1 MKTKVLGVLIL
12 LFAILSCI
20 KEEALEQPVDGGEER
35 FAEFDPVVR
44 FGLDTYMG
52 DLETKTE
59 YAGDDKTVVVLDKA
73 TATKVRYE
81 RINWN
86 ALDPADPR
94 VPNYLTGLG
103 FQYLQDVVQIQS
115 EEDFTHGN
123 KKSVSY
129 FVTEAKGRSNVTEGR
144 YDYADA
150 APFSGADDDV
160 FYWSR
165 EGTTA
170 TSDRYFYAVYPNYE
184 YLSGR
189 YSLLTKFDLDK
200 ATHTVTVAGSINK
213 RNAVDLEES
222 RRQHIVRVEDR
233 TIGTYKSREYYPD
246 MSNAFMYAAVKVPG
260 ADAGYKKVDLRF
272 KPLYSAIKLIVSG
285 RDAGAKAYR
294 LKRVDLRTDMHNN
307 GTAEYRTDLNPD
319 DKGTPLGGAFETTYT
334 VGADGYTGDFT
345 PIAPTAV
352 TDTLKR
358 LFIEIPQDERM
369 VLGND
374 TVKVTFLVTPVKHQ
388 YLVVDYT
395 FEFMKDPAK
404 GWTDPDNVVEEHRY
418 LALQQPG
425 TKGSGVF
432 GDGGW
437 FELPAANKLYV
448 RSNVPRIQYYFSV
461 EAQSF
466 FPRTYN
472 NNDEGGKLPV
482 RVPVPGGDN
491 HWLAPDFYSVVS
503 YRDSAGIK
511 QPLKWKVI
519 GYGTGG
525 YNGPFSPT
533 KPPELAWLKL
543 RGEDGTW
550 NPAHNDNKTDPYNPA
565 SGVNAAGDPWS
576 EPWGYGTH
584 MEGQDGGPGR
594 VIKDGNLIG
603 YTEFKKRGSED
614 GSSYVFFDA
623 GSQELGAQ
631 KWIWKLPA
639 SYTYRDQDGSYYYPT
654 YAEDGSLHP
663 KSEES
668 YAYDLSSHDIYGNL
682 MVAKNGD
689 LGSTANSYV
698 VTAAGW
704 YRIPTVYGNAIK
716 NGKDNPGAYTGKASA
731 SPETLLAQFR
741 DHDDKPIAQ
750 PWINK
755 AYSISKGTDGAEL
768 VWEDATDLLGAKK
781 YADTKDARRGNQ
793 QKPFFW
799 EDPKTGYGYIYFY
812 VNQLASGN
820 ALLKAKSNGTTVWSW
835 HIWCVPDVVDPD
847 NGMLAQVAIE
857 PTELNYY
864 EQTGGAKEY
873 PFQSVH
879 KDQRF
884 FQKMDLGQSY
894 TETAVESRAPV
905 YVQFAQYWKGEI
917 IDTVVVC
924 FAQSGVNDNVG
935 ITQTPAFQWG
945 RKDPLMP
952 ALMKKSSATASGNS
966 LGNSI
971 RNPDTFLYGNNK
983 SAYHGGYYGAWVLN
997 PRPTRYDNLWN
1008 SNVDY
1013 NPETFNYH
1021 YGARFVIDSDKITW
1035 YCSPNL
1041 STNPREGYQS
1051 GDYRFEKDDTQTKG
1065 RRDTPVRKTV
1075 YDPCPPGFVVPN
1087 LYAFTAFN
1095 NRGLMETK
1103 ADAKNLAANWKWDT
1117 PLNSREDDTFADYYD
1132 FYTGYDENAGAVTS
1146 DQDVLRNLTERLL
1159 QKYRWYPSSSDKQK
1173 QLDYTMTLLG
1183 QNGHYRRD
1191 PNSKT
1196 IRFYAL
1202 GRIHGLNAVYSS
1214 NVYTYDNNGKL
1225 TASPEGMYWMA
1236 EPATAQDVTIGDPAS
1251 GPSDTRDNTGDWSFG
1266 SSFYFQRA
1274 DQSSGR
1280 ASIYPVAGGTF
1291 AAWMQY
1297 IGYLEHGIGWSTYE
1311 ENQSAFWARN
1321 KWQRTHALHIR
1332 PMEEPPVSP

>member
-1 MKTKVLGVLIL
+1 MKTKVFGVLVL
-12 LFAILSCI
+12 LLATFSCV
-20 KEEALEQPVDGGEER
+20 KENEQEMQPVDGGEER

-86 ALDPADPR
+86 AMDPGDLR
-94 VPNYLTGLG
+94 VPNYLTG
-103 FQYLQDVVQIQS
+103 FQYQQDVVQIKS
-115 EEDFTHGN
+115 EEDFTLN
-123 KKSVSY
+123 NEKSVSY
-129 FVTEAKGRSNVTEGR
+129 LVTEAKGRSNVTEGR

-150 APFSGADDDV
+150 APFSGSDDDF

-165 EGTTA
+165 EGA
-170 TSDRYFYAVYPNYE
+170 AAKKDRYFYAVYPNRE
-184 YLSGR
+184 SLSGR
-189 YSLLTKFDLDK
+189 YSLLTKFDLDN
-200 ATHTVTVAGSINK
+200 THTVTVAGSINK
-213 RNAVDLEES
+213 KEGMDSDKADAPC

-345 PIAPTAV
+345 PISHTAV

-358 LFIEIPQDERM
+358 LFIEIPETERM

-418 LALQQPG
+418 LTLQQPG

-448 RSNVPRIQYYFSV
+448 RSNVPRIQYFFSV

-482 RVPVPGGDN
+482 RVPVPGGND

-503 YRDSAGIK
+503 YRDSAGTL
-511 QPLKWKVI
+511 QPLKWKVK
-519 GYGTGG
+519 GYSNTG
-525 YNGPFSPT
+525 YDGPFTDP
-533 KPPELAWLKL
+533 KPDWLKL

-550 NPAHNDNKTDPYNPA
+550 NPSAPENKTDPYNPA
-565 SGVNAAGDPWS
+565 SGVNASGDPWS
-576 EPWGYGTH
+576 DPWGYGTH
-584 MEGQDGGPGR
+584 MEGEKGGPGAAGR
-594 VIKDGNLIG
+594 VEKSDGTLMG
-603 YTEFKKRGSED
+603 YTEFKKHGSD
-614 GSSYVFFDA
+614 PGSSFVFFDA
-623 GSQELGAQ
+623 GSQERGAQ
-631 KWIWKLPA
+631 KWTWKLPV
-639 SYTYRDQDGSYYYPT
+639 SYTYRDQDGSYYYPK

-668 YAYDLSSHDIYGNL
+668 YAYDLSSHDIYGKL
-682 MVAKNGD
+682 YDGLKNGD

-716 NGKDNPGAYTGKASA
+716 NGADNPRAYIGLP
-731 SPETLLAQFR
+731 PEDPSEPTLLAQFL
-741 DHDDKPIAQ
+741 DHADNPISQ

-755 AYSISKGTDGAEL
+755 QYTISKGTDGAEL
-768 VWEDATDLLGAKK
+768 VWEDATDLLGAQKFANTVDLK
-781 YADTKDARRGNQ
+781 RGNQ
-793 QKPFFW
+793 QRPFFW

-820 ALLKAKSNGTTVWSW
+820 ALLKAKAGGTTVWSW
-835 HIWCVPDVVDPD
+835 HIWCVPDVVDAD
-847 NGMLAQVAIE
+847 NGMLTQVAIQ
-857 PTELNYY
+857 PSELNYY
-864 EQTGGAKEY
+864 DQPGGAKEF

-879 KDQRF
+879 KNQKF
-884 FQKMDLGQSY
+884 FKKMDLGQSY
-894 TETAVESRAPV
+894 TEDVVGSRDPV

-924 FAQSGVNDNVG
+924 FAQSGVKDAVG
-935 ITQTPAFQWG
+935 IKQTPVFQWG
-945 RKDPLMP
+945 RKDPLVAELPDYPLLKSP
-952 ALMKKSSATASGNS
+952 AIASTNS
-966 LGNSI
+966 LGNTI
-971 RNPDTFLYGNNK
+971 QNPNTFFYGNNK
-983 SAYHGGYYGAWVLN
+983 TAYHGGNYGAWVL
-997 PRPTRYDNLWN
+997 PSKPTRYDNLWN
-1008 SNVDY
+1008 NNVAY
-1013 NPETFNYH
+1013 NPGTFSH
-1021 YGARFVIDSDKITW
+1021 HRGVRFVIDSDKIEW
-1035 YCSPNL
+1035 YSSPGLPSNA
-1041 STNPREGYQS
+1041 REGYES

-1065 RRDTPVRKTV
+1065 RRDTPVCKTV

-1103 ADAKNLAANWKWDT
+1103 ADVRKLADNWKWDT
-1117 PLNSREDDTFADYYD
+1117 PLNAKEDGSFSAYYD
-1132 FYTGYDENAGAVTS
+1132 FYTGYDENAGEVTS
-1146 DQDVLRNLTERLL
+1146 NEDILKNVTERLI
-1159 QKYRWYPSSSDKQK
+1159 QKYRWYPSDTDKQK

-1183 QNGHYRRD
+1183 QDGHYRRD
-1191 PNSKT
+1191 PGSKT

-1202 GRIHGLNAVYSS
+1202 GRIRGSDGVYS
-1214 NVYTYDNNGKL
+1214 NN
-1225 TASPEGMYWMA
+1225 TSTSPEGMYWLA
-1236 EPATAQDVTIGDPAS
+1236 EPATAQAINIYTPT
-1251 GPSDTRDNTGDWSFG
+1251 GPDDTRDNIGDWSFG
-1266 SSFYFQRA
+1266 STFLFQKA

-1280 ASIYPVAGGTF
+1280 ATIYPVAGGLF
-1291 AAWMQY
+1291 AAWMHILGY
-1297 IGYLEHGIGWSTYE
+1297 SVHGKGALYLEDQHE
-1311 ENQSAFWARN
+1311 LWARN

-1332 PMEEPPVSP
+1332 PMEEP